1 VTGLSLHS
9 ATASVKISVTESPP
23 EIFVARA
30 KEDKTLVSLG
40 SWQQQDNGSWFSE
53 QWGTANREEL
63 VDKMEDICK
72 LALGFP

>member
-1 VTGLSLHS
+1 MGSIVYNT
-9 ATASVKISVTESPP
+9 VI
-23 EIFVARA
+23 
-30 KEDKTLVSLG
+30 LVSLG

-72 LALGFP
+72 SALGFR